1 MNRDIENVPM
11 GQSDFHRLA
20 LATSGIDTCVAV
32 VIALRGDGVV
42 VVHVDPTEIFTD
54 SPSVDVAARSFL
66 QHCIAHL
73 NHTRP
78 GASIDGVY
86 LIGGRDNSSYRLV
99 SRSIDRLRTS
109 VSSNASA
116 EQAGLVHLREFL
128 LKIKINLLTI
138 NIRPQRAINNNT
150 DDDDDCNGCDS
161 RDDYVSACMVIY
173 DRTSAPAKLLIAQRA
188 DRDED
193 LNGKTSITSMFVI
206 YKVDVESGK
215 MSAITY
221 PPLYRSPF
229 SSLLVNT
236 IRRNGIDQCSIFHRP
251 FDLPADDVD
260 HILLARIKDPFP

>member
-1 MNRDIENVPM
+1 ME
-11 GQSDFHRLA
+11 QSDSHRLA

-128 LKIKINLLTI
+128 
-138 NIRPQRAINNNT
+138 
-150 DDDDDCNGCDS
+150 
-161 RDDYVSACMVIY
+161 
-173 DRTSAPAKLLIAQRA
+173 
-188 DRDED
+188 
-193 LNGKTSITSMFVI
+193 
-206 YKVDVESGK
+206 
-215 MSAITY
+215 
-221 PPLYRSPF
+221 
-229 SSLLVNT
+229 
-236 IRRNGIDQCSIFHRP
+236 
-251 FDLPADDVD
+251 
-260 HILLARIKDPFP
+260 